1 MLSEGRRALDFIEV
15 QQVLARYS
23 RGIDRMDRE
32 IILSVYWEDAYD
44 SHAVCE
50 GSPTQFADWIGANMT
65 RYRASNHMLG
75 QSVIELD
82 GDHAD
87 TETYFAAFHHEPR
100 EDEDTMVLVG
110 GRYHDLFERR
120 GGEWRILRRE
130 VLIDWVQESPMG
142 DALGRLSLIRPEES
156 LGRRD
161 RQDRSYRSLAK
172 TCDGRT

>member
-1 MLSEGRRALDFIEV
+1 MLSEGRLALDFIEI

-32 IILSVYWEDAYD
+32 LILSVYWEDAYD

-50 GSPTQFADWIGANMT
+50 GNPTEFADWIGANMT

-75 QSVIELD
+75 QSLIKLD
-82 GDHAD
+82 GDQAD

-100 EDEDTMVLVG
+100 DDEDTMVLVG

-120 GGEWRILRRE
+120 RGEWRILRRE
-130 VLIDWVQESPMG
+130 VLIDWVQDSPMG
-142 DALGRLSLIRPEES
+142 GALGSLNLIRPEES

-161 RQDRSYRSLAK
+161 RRDRSYRGLAEALGGSK
-172 TCDGRT
+172 